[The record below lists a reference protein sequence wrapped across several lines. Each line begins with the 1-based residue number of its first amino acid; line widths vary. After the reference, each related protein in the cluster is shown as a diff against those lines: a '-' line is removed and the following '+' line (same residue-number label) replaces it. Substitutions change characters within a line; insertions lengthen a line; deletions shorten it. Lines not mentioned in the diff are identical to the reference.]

1 MEGAGAVVGM
11 LDFEDVLRYLRSL
24 GAPCEPP
31 IGVGSFLLLYVSAHE
46 VVVWYSPAREAHRE
60 GEVTIPCARLAAAW
74 KALIAGETLDE
85 AALEHIGGAASTGRW
100 LLGLLAQIPG
110 VSVRIDPV
118 ALLWSPP
125 EPDEPE
131 PEPEPSV
138 RVEAPTPP
146 TEPISITPDASAT
159 PPKRRGRK
167 RADAPANLEA
177 TG

>member
-1 MEGAGAVVGM
+1 M
-11 LDFEDVLRYLRSL
+11 
-24 GAPCEPP
+24 
-31 IGVGSFLLLYVSAHE
+31 
-46 VVVWYSPAREAHRE
+46 
-60 GEVTIPCARLAAAW
+60 TIPCARLAAAW

>member
-1 MEGAGAVVGM
+1 MEDAGVVVGM
-11 LDFEDVLRYLRSL
+11 LDFDGVLRYLRGL

-31 IGVGSFLLLYVSAHE
+31 IGVGSFLLLYASAHE

-60 GEVTIPCARLAAAW
+60 GEVTIPCSRLAAAW
-74 KALIAGETLDE
+74 KALTAGETLDE

-110 VSVRIDPV
+110 VAVRIDPL

-125 EPDEPE
+125 ESESEPDVP
-131 PEPEPSV
+131 
-138 RVEAPTPP
+138 EAPGEAPAP
-146 TEPISITPDASAT
+146 LTEPIVMATDASVP

-167 RADAPANLEA
+167 RADTQANLEA
-177 TG
+177 AG